1 MLSDAESIRIRN
13 STGFVNVSSEEKQDN
28 IINSKYPSGVSSNG
42 SVTLT
47 LSSTSYQVPQTIPTS
62 NYTIVLYNGSDT
74 DMYVGYENS
83 NINGIELPA
92 GGRISFD
99 IGANNS
105 IYAYCGTA
113 GKILTYSLKEI

>member
-47 LSSTSYQVPQTIPTS
+47 LSSTDRKSV
-62 NYTIVLYNGSDT
+62 V
-74 DMYVGYENS
+74 
-83 NINGIELPA
+83 
-92 GGRISFD
+92 
-99 IGANNS
+99 
-105 IYAYCGTA
+105 
-113 GKILTYSLKEI
+113 